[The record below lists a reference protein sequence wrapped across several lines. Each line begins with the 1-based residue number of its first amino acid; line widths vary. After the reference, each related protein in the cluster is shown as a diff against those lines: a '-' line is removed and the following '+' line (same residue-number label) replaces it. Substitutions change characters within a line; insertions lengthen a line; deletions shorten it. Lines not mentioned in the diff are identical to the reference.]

1 VKGFGWEVKMMLKKS
16 MVTRIALADQVTTIL
31 QERIF
36 DRAYEPG
43 EKLNI
48 DALARE
54 FDVSS
59 SPIREALTRLSAL
72 GLVTSTSFAGFS
84 VTPVP
89 DRRWFEQLRD
99 YRIIVEGW
107 AARELA
113 RRQPADVISR
123 MTDSLL
129 AMEGETIGR
138 HARDYIPISREDEIF
153 HEAMAE
159 ASGNDILVQT
169 LRNLRPHLQHARLFS
184 RVPQNIEPLI
194 AEHRAILNAVIA
206 GDPEAAGAAL
216 EAHLIASWSRYDDW
230 LADDPKN

>member
-1 VKGFGWEVKMMLKKS
+1 MLKKAV
-16 MVTRIALADQVTTIL
+16 VTRVVLTDQVTAIL

-48 DALARE
+48 DALSRE
-54 FDVSS
+54 FEVSS

-89 DRRWFEQLRD
+89 NRHWFEQLRD

-107 AARELA
+107 AARDLA
-113 RRQPADVISR
+113 RRRPPEAIAR
-123 MTDSLL
+123 MSDSLL
-129 AMEGETIGR
+129 AMEGETLGR
-138 HARDYIPISREDEIF
+138 HARDYIPVSREDEIF
-153 HEAMAE
+153 HEAMME

-169 LRNLRPHLQHARLFS
+169 LRNLRPHLQHARLYS
-184 RVPQNIEPLI
+184 RVPQNIDPLI
-194 AEHRAILNAVIA
+194 AEHRAILDAIIA
-206 GDPEAAGAAL
+206 GDPDAAGAAL
-216 EAHLIASWSRYDDW
+216 EAHLTASWSRYDDW
-230 LADDPKN
+230 LADEPAS

>member
-1 VKGFGWEVKMMLKKS
+1 MLKKAI
-16 MVTRIALADQVTTIL
+16 VTRVALTDQVTSIL

-59 SPIREALTRLSAL
+59 SPIREALTRLSAM
-72 GLVTSTSFAGFS
+72 GLVTATSFAGFS

-89 DRRWFEQLRD
+89 NRQWFEQLRD
-99 YRIIVEGW
+99 YRIVVEGW

-113 RRQPADVISR
+113 RRQPAVPIAR
-123 MTDSLL
+123 MTESLL
-129 AMEGETIGR
+129 AMEGETLGR
-138 HARDYIPISREDEIF
+138 HARDYIPVSREDEIF

-159 ASGNDILVQT
+159 ASGNDIMVQS
-169 LRNLRPHLQHARLFS
+169 LRNLRPHLQHARLYS
-184 RVPQNIEPLI
+184 HVPQNIDPLI
-194 AEHRAILNAVIA
+194 AEHRAILDAVIA
-206 GDPEAAGAAL
+206 GDPDAAGAAL

-230 LADDPKN
+230 LADEPKS